1 MSLSEA
7 GKVITRHREA
17 LRWSK
22 RRLARE
28 AHLSPAYIVQ
38 MENGDRPVTGRALQ
52 DIADAVGIHPY
63 VLRGEAGL
71 IPAEDVVEAER
82 AAKLLI
88 EADPAVAQ
96 SRHFDDTGG
105 AFAWLVADYLH
116 MLGHDAYGTDWD
128 GPYGVDVDWSDLA
141 PERWKAL
148 REGKVNAVTTGQII
162 QSLEEAVVEIERH
175 EAKASKPPTQIE
187 GWDELTDTQRKLVQ
201 QMVNQFRRSADS
213 E

>member
-1 MSLSEA
+1 MPPSQA
-7 GKVITRHREA
+7 AKVITKHREA

-52 DIADAVGIHPY
+52 SIADAVGLHPY
-63 VLRGEAGL
+63 ILRGEAGF
-71 IPAEDVVEAER
+71 IPAEDVAEAESVAKR
-82 AAKLLI
+82 AF
-88 EADPAVAQ
+88 EDPAFQ
-96 SRHFDDTGG
+96 DGPGYDDTGG

-128 GPYGVDVDWSDLA
+128 GPKGVDFDWSRLA

-148 REGKVNAVTTGQII
+148 REGKVNAVTTAQIL
-162 QSLEEAVVEIERH
+162 QGLEDAIVDIERQ
-175 EAKASKPPTQIE
+175 EATQPKPPTQIE
-187 GWDELTDTQRKLVQ
+187 GWTELTETQRKLVQ
-201 QMVNQFRRSADS
+201 QLVNQFRRSADS